1 MTVSEE
7 RINEGLR
14 YLQFEDILQYVA
26 LPSIQLEKKPVSSKD
41 KKTAKPP
48 DGEGRSDMVFFFNFL
63 RSKKVNRVIR
73 VIVDDTIKPAHSDE
87 AIEKALGGLEV
98 EIWDWRKYDLC
109 TETIVAAAP
118 DTTEVFLYWSG
129 NNAVLRGW
137 SESEGLKKLGKL
149 EKVHLH
155 VEQVCPS
162 PLWEL
167 KLDGN

>member
-7 RINEGLR
+7 RINEGLG

-63 RSKKVNRVIR
+63 RRKKVNRVIR

-87 AIEKALGGLEV
+87 AIEKALKGLKV
-98 EIWDWRKYDLC
+98 EIWNWRKYDLC
-109 TETIVAAAP
+109 IETIVAAAP
-118 DTTEVFLYWSG
+118 DATEVSLYWSG

-137 SESEGLKKLGKL
+137 SEPGGLKQLGKL

-155 VEQVCPS
+155 VERVCPS
-162 PLWEL
+162 ASC
-167 KLDGN
+167 GS